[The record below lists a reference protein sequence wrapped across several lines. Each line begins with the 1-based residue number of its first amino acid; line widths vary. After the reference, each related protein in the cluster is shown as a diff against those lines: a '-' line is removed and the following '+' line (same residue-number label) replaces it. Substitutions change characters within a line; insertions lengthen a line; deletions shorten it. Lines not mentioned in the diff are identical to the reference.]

1 MKSKHTKAGRRARFR
16 RWAAA
21 WWFVTGSDLVVVQ
34 AEAIRAFGRTRYWR
48 MQNAITRGVSSW

>member
-21 WWFVTGSDLVVVQ
+21 WWFVTGSDLAVVQ
-34 AEAIRAFGRTRYWR
+34 AEAIRDLGRTRYWQ
-48 MQNAITRGVSSW
+48 MQNAITRGASW